1 MDDDGYGSGVTTRP
15 PANDD
20 RYKYEIIGASEVSQ
34 ASKMYQ
40 LLFGCGFAGDEM
52 TSGGFKIHIEHATN
66 TWYSPYRRSTH
77 REMHS
82 SPDFDND
89 FGHVI

>member
-40 LLFGCGFAGDEM
+40 LLFNLVVVLLVM
-52 TSGGFKIHIEHATN
+52 MK
-66 TWYSPYRRSTH
+66 
-77 REMHS
+77 
-82 SPDFDND
+82 
-89 FGHVI
+89 